1 MVTLGDLSV
10 CVFAV
15 HGLNKDQQRDTCAR
29 VHVFLH
35 ASTSARSEK
44 KKKRVCDC

>member
-1 MVTLGDLSV
+1 MCA

-35 ASTSARSEK
+35 VSTSEPSG
-44 KKKRVCDC
+44 KKRVCDC